1 MKGVKIYT
9 LKLYLRRFFFLKFYF
24 YFLPQPLKNM
34 KPISL
39 WTPLFVVVLAFYATN
54 AKHGSHSKS
63 TRMFAFRNFGS
74 LNYQLTD
81 LIREASRRN
90 MAKMKKEKQEQ
101 EEILKQKEEEKFR
114 KIVNERLMPLTRGN
128 KFMRDF
134 YSGRY

>member
-1 MKGVKIYT
+1 
-9 LKLYLRRFFFLKFYF
+9 
-24 YFLPQPLKNM
+24 M

-39 WTPLFVVVLAFYATN
+39 WTPLFVVVLAFCATN
-54 AKHGSHSKS
+54 AKHGAHSKS
-63 TRMFAFRNFGS
+63 TRMFAFRSFGS
-74 LNYQLTD
+74 PNYQLTD
-81 LIREASRRN
+81 LIREISRRN
-90 MAKMKKEKQEQ
+90 MEQMKKEKQEQ